1 MRWNLSRRKS
11 EGTCKAKLR
20 WGGGGRPVKSLAG
33 LGWGDCMKLGNEMEK
48 VRVGPELEGLE
59 GQIEASGALF

>member
-1 MRWNLSRRKS
+1 M
-11 EGTCKAKLR
+11 GV
-20 WGGGGRPVKSLAG
+20 GGRPVKSLAG

-48 VRVGPELEGLE
+48 VRVGPDLESLE